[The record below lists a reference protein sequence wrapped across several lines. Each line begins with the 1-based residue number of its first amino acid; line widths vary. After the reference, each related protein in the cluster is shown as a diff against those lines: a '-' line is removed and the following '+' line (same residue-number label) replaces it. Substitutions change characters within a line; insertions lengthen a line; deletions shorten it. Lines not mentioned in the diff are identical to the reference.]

1 MGGRGGQAG
10 PVSMAGRSYP
20 GAVVLRPGSEAAY
33 EIKDLYKTFSAS
45 VGIGDESNAD
55 TEVEFVVLGDDKE
68 LFKSGPLKKADGLKP
83 VSVEVSGVQRLVL
96 RVTGTAERRTRVDAA
111 WVEAI
116 LSQ

>member
-1 MGGRGGQAG
+1 MGGRGGLVG
-10 PVSMAGRSYP
+10 PVSFGDKSYQQ
-20 GAVVLRPGSEAAY
+20 AIVLRPGSEAIY
-33 EIKDLYKTFSAS
+33 EIKGLYKTLSAS

-68 LFKSGPLKKADGLKP
+68 LFKSGPMKKADGLKP

-96 RVTGTAERRTRVDAA
+96 RASGTAERRTRVDAA